1 VSGDGNKNDH
11 TSQHKSAST
20 NTGRFGGTM
29 PISSDTIHASSWP
42 NTPRTIQWVHYSPHE
57 PHCMNWR
64 WFLGIAMI
72 VVAAVAG
79 FMYFS
84 QSKSAESAKTYRI
97 GVLVRGSGYDA
108 AVAGFKKRLGEL
120 GYQEGTNVTYDIQFI
135 SDKDQLPVVS
145 RKFVQDGVDLI
156 HTYSTPATEAA
167 ITAVQASGRPIPIVF
182 GSVGDPLLIPGVRSI
197 SHPGGNVTG
206 VASLSTDL
214 TSQRL
219 QLLKEFDPSIKRVA
233 MPHTAPEAGDV
244 AADKSVEIAKD
255 TAENLGIEL
264 ALFPVK
270 TKDDN
275 ALVAVQILGKDFDGM
290 IVGGDSLVW
299 GSIDVYIKQAIQE
312 KIPFSVFSRSQ
323 VEAGALFGLGP
334 DYAVSGRQSADI
346 ANKIL
351 RGGNP
356 GDIPV
361 QIPEKLVLVV
371 NEETAQAMGVKFSEA
386 FLKKVDVIIEK
397 QAQ

>member
-1 VSGDGNKNDH
+1 
-11 TSQHKSAST
+11 
-20 NTGRFGGTM
+20 
-29 PISSDTIHASSWP
+29 
-42 NTPRTIQWVHYSPHE
+42 
-57 PHCMNWR
+57 MNWR

-72 VVAAVAG
+72 VVAAAAG
-79 FMYFS
+79 VMYLS
-84 QSKSAESAKTYRI
+84 QSKNAGSAKTYRI
-97 GVLVRGSGYDA
+97 GILVRGSGYDA

-120 GYQEGTNVTYDIQFI
+120 GYQEGKNVTYDVQFI
-135 SDKDQLPVVS
+135 SDKNQLPVVS
-145 RKFVQDGVDLI
+145 RKFIQDGVDLI

-167 ITAVQASGRPIPIVF
+167 INAVKDAERTIPIVF
-182 GSVGDPLLIPGVRSI
+182 GSVGDPLLLPGVKSI
-197 SHPGGNVTG
+197 SHPGGNTTG

-219 QLLKEFDPSIKRVA
+219 RLLKDFDPAVKRVA
-233 MPHTAPEAGDV
+233 MPHTALDAGDV
-244 AADKSVEIAKD
+244 AANKSVEIAEA
-255 TAENLGIEL
+255 TARDLGIEL
-264 ALFPVK
+264 TLFPVQ

-275 ALVAVQILGKDFDGM
+275 TAAAARIRGEDFDGM

-299 GSIDVYIKQAIQE
+299 GSIDVYIKQAIKE

-323 VEAGALFGLGP
+323 VESGALFGLGP

-361 QIPEKLVLVV
+361 QIPEKLILVV
-371 NEETAQAMGVKFSEA
+371 NEDTAQAMGIKFGDA
-386 FLKKVDVIIEK
+386 FLKKADVIVGDK
-397 QAQ
+397 